1 MKKAIIVLCKTIFVL
16 FVIVSILTVT
26 LKINSSFQE
35 NHAQQ
40 ELPQEIVSDA
50 TRESIR
56 IEDYVQIPS
65 SYGELGFDAPTQ
77 KLSPHSSYWILGD
90 NPNLLFK
97 LQYEFLEGRVV
108 ASVLMNQEVVFPILS
123 EAEISAVCFNPWEDG
138 FSTGDIYGRLAQM
151 QYNPQTEKYEN
162 VKDLRVTPAFTAEER
177 NQLRSLAFTSQETIY
192 RLYFDEESNPLSWSR
207 NSFVQT
213 WETDAYQTIDNIDFE
228 SDSNGS
234 PIVYDICWYFTD
246 IPAMYYR
253 QYYLVRDTEGIY
265 YISDWCSQ
273 KKGKVEVGNR
283 LAELPTKISEKIE
296 AAFLEYGGFEAPKT
310 GGVSVS

>member
-1 MKKAIIVLCKTIFVL
+1 MKKVIVVLCKTVFVFFL
-16 FVIVSILTVT
+16 IVSILAAA
-26 LKINSSFQE
+26 LKINSSFRE

-50 TRESIR
+50 TRESIK
-56 IEDYVQIPS
+56 IDEYAEIPS
-65 SYGELGFDAPTQ
+65 SYNELGFDAPTR
-77 KLSPHSSYWILGD
+77 KLSPHSSYWMLGE
-90 NPNLLFK
+90 NPNLLLK
-97 LQYEFLEGRVV
+97 LQYDFLEGRVI

-123 EAEISAVCFNPWEDG
+123 EVEISTVCFIPWENG
-138 FSTGDIYGRLAQM
+138 VSTGDIYERLAQT

-162 VKDLRVTPAFTAEER
+162 VKNLRVTPAFTAEER

-213 WETDAYQTIDNIDFE
+213 WETDAYQTIDNIEFE
-228 SDSNGS
+228 SDANGT

-253 QYYLVRDTEGIY
+253 QYYLVRDTEGTY
-265 YISDWCSQ
+265 YISDRCSQ
-273 KKGKVEVGNR
+273 KAGKVEVGNR
-283 LAELPTKISEKIE
+283 LVKLPTEISEKIE
-296 AAFLEYGGFEAPKT
+296 AAFLEYGGFEAPKK
-310 GGVSVS
+310 GDGSVP